1 MSTQYE
7 SSFESVNIL
16 HENGIDLGKLTASM
30 VAFLECYVELC
41 GRKTAAAEAAG
52 VTRWAHHHWY
62 KENPTYKQ
70 AFDLLEP
77 YSKERLLEIATG
89 RAAQG
94 WDEPVFQGM
103 ELVGVKRK
111 FSDTLMLALLKAHYP
126 DKFKERSAVEV
137 GNKDGAPFKFDP
149 GREQL
154 SDQALNS
161 LIEAGQRLELK
172 RIEDEQAKL
181 KEKLN
186 AKV

>member
-1 MSTQYE
+1 MSTGYD
-7 SSFESVNIL
+7 SINIL
-16 HENGIDLGKLTASM
+16 QQNGIDLGKLTSNM
-30 VAFLECYVELC
+30 VAFLECYIELC
-41 GRKTAAAEAAG
+41 GRQRAASDAAG
-52 VTRWAHHHWY
+52 VSKFAHYNWL
-62 KENPTYKQ
+62 KENETYKK
-70 AFDLLEP
+70 AFELIKP
-77 YSKERLLEIATG
+77 YAQEHLLEIATG

-137 GNKDGAPFKFDP
+137 GNKDGAPFKLDP
-149 GREQL
+149 GRETL
-154 SDQALNS
+154 SDQALNA

-181 KEKLN
+181 KDKLN